1 MFNHFYT
8 SSIKQSGLIDYYT
21 TQKNTEY
28 ENFLKFTRIWC
39 LNVCCRCWAWL
50 SRDDRRFYF
59 DVTNKNLI
67 PIYNDGDVKIFSGDK
82 FSGPNNHSDIEQ
94 KLKNNFK
101 FTNSARVGAP
111 SIVSKI
117 ENIDVKI

>member
-1 MFNHFYT
+1 MYAVGAEH
-8 SSIKQSGLIDYYT
+8 G
-21 TQKNTEY
+21 
-28 ENFLKFTRIWC
+28 
-39 LNVCCRCWAWL
+39 L

-82 FSGPNNHSDIEQ
+82 FSGPNYHSDIEQ
-94 KLKNNFK
+94 KLKNNIK

-111 SIVSKI
+111 NIVSKI
-117 ENIDVKI
+117 ENIDVKNLEKTLIPED